1 MKARNLLSTAAT
13 VFALSACGTINSKKC
28 QDSSLSNKSV
38 ILGSKMSETQDV
50 SGTAEE
56 VCRNVYETLNQ
67 IYLSVEDYYG
77 IEACTGAEKFASDLA
92 KVVSQLKELKLN
104 YAACVSQF
112 EPMSDVIDPLGD
124 YAQRNFDFIKILVD
138 RLEQTVRQS
147 FVSIDEKQRYQNLL
161 LASVTCLAD
170 VENLFL
176 TYMDAGYESPLNQ
189 SELVLVLEKIQNL
202 VRMLENKRL
211 MLCIK

>member
-1 MKARNLLSTAAT
+1 MKARNLLSTVAT
-13 VFALSACGTINSKKC
+13 VFALNACGTINSKKC

-38 ILGSKMSETQDV
+38 ILGSRMSETQDV
-50 SGTAEE
+50 SEE
-56 VCRNVYETLNQ
+56 VCRHVYETLNQ

-77 IEACTGAEKFASDLA
+77 IGACTGAEKFASDLA

-104 YAACVSQF
+104 YPACVSQF

-124 YAQRNFDFIKILVD
+124 YAQRNFDFIKSLVD

-147 FVSIDEKQRYQNLL
+147 FVSIDEKQRYQYLL